1 MAIYSGGT
9 IVADATNLKS
19 PRLTGALPAISG
31 SSLTAL
37 TSSVLSGALPAI
49 SGASLTNL
57 PSSGK
62 LLQVVNATTDP
73 GKVTTATATFVEV
86 STTVR
91 ATITPTA
98 SDSVLFLYLHIL
110 YGGNDSG
117 NISCLKFYDITNGT
131 DVNPSSAGSRTPG
144 HAAARQVDTDSHDVD
159 AMVLS
164 ATVVSG
170 STVARTYGFYA
181 TNEIGGGVTTTKY
194 FFAGNSSIS
203 QIPTAKATFIIQEW
217 DV

>member
-37 TSSVLSGALPAI
+37 TSSALSGALPAI
-49 SGASLTNL
+49 SGASLTGI
-57 PSSGK
+57 SAGK

-91 ATITPTA
+91 ATITPIA
-98 SDSVLFLYLHIL
+98 ADSVLFLYLQIL
-110 YGGNDSG
+110 YGGNDSS

-159 AMVLS
+159 SMVLS

-181 TNEIGGGVTTTKY
+181 TNEVGGGVTTTKY